1 MWWGI
6 ILQTNVMK
14 WSALAVSVIKLHTA
28 FEHICPDSWEME
40 RHEHMN
46 LNSVWWSSCIW
57 CWVIMFFLWFDGFF
71 VTADS
76 VLLIS
81 AVRRLWEL
89 MRMLMFIRWDLH
101 HICWFSAH
109 VKRWILSR
117 SPAVWPTNAFVKN
130 IFSFLYECTFDNTS
144 MHIVFFLQAW
154 GRECFPDTAHTIPR
168 DTYMWKI
175 ASMQISWEPWG
186 EVILLIY
193 FLSFFPHKDY
203 KVCLFAKEWNTL
215 PINSYSERNNH

>member
-57 CWVIMFFLWFDGFF
+57 CWVIMFFLRFDGFF

-144 MHIVFFLQAW
+144 MHIVFFSTGLRKRVFSWHSTHNSQRYLHVENSIYADIMGTL
-154 GRECFPDTAHTIPR
+154 GRSNPA
-168 DTYMWKI
+168 Y
-175 ASMQISWEPWG
+175 
-186 EVILLIY
+186 
-193 FLSFFPHKDY
+193 
-203 KVCLFAKEWNTL
+203 LF
-215 PINSYSERNNH
+215 S